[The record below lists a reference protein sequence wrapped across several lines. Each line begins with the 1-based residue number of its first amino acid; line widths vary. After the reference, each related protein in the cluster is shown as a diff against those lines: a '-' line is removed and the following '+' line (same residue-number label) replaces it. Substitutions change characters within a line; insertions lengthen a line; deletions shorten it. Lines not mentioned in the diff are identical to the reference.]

1 MSFKITALPDYLDT
15 VVFQTSAFYEQNS
28 NLLDIF
34 SDYLTELNLN
44 LDYEKGK
51 SSGDIFKNNNTFFKK
66 LNDENFTI
74 EGVEID
80 EINKN
85 YYIEK
90 YNSLFTTIKSSVST
104 FISNSNVYFKNYS
117 DDVGT
122 LTDSSCVLDD
132 SIIPWYDIF
141 NEDIELPNY
150 LNSTIFNKTSSNN
163 KVLQLKFSKF
173 NNALLKH
180 NMQGIV
186 NYTDIEISK
195 SNKAHGSNLV
205 TDYYYYKRFFL
216 YKELVAQSIGQLL
229 KGLGDY
235 IFYIKNL
242 NMRQNSYKAS
252 LFEYTDKIEN
262 VDEQLDILK
271 NKISSTAYISN
282 LIIKN

>member
-1 MSFKITALPDYLDT
+1 MLPWALPDYLDT

-90 YNSLFTTIKSSVST
+90 YNSLFTTIKSSVSA

-141 NEDIELPNY
+141 NEDIELPND

-186 NYTDIEISK
+186 NYTDIEVSK

>member
-1 MSFKITALPDYLDT
+1 
-15 VVFQTSAFYEQNS
+15 
-28 NLLDIF
+28 
-34 SDYLTELNLN
+34 
-44 LDYEKGK
+44 
-51 SSGDIFKNNNTFFKK
+51 
-66 LNDENFTI
+66 
-74 EGVEID
+74 
-80 EINKN
+80 
-85 YYIEK
+85 
-90 YNSLFTTIKSSVST
+90 
-104 FISNSNVYFKNYS
+104 
-117 DDVGT
+117 
-122 LTDSSCVLDD
+122 
-132 SIIPWYDIF
+132 
-141 NEDIELPNY
+141 
-150 LNSTIFNKTSSNN
+150 
-163 KVLQLKFSKF
+163 
-173 NNALLKH
+173 
-180 NMQGIV
+180 MQGIV
-186 NYTDIEISK
+186 NYTDIEVSK